1 MESSPTPR
9 VILASESPRRR
20 ELLSRI
26 LSEFEV
32 RPARIDEE
40 AAGAGSPTP
49 EAAALASALAK
60 ARTVALESPEA
71 LVIGCD
77 TVVILD
83 GEALGKPRDAEDAVR
98 MVVALGGRMHEV
110 ATGVALLRPSDP
122 GPPTEPLTAIEVTE
136 VVFRPVSEGL
146 ARAYVAQ
153 GESLDKAGAYGIQGR
168 GSLLVERVE
177 GCYHNVVGLPLHRLG
192 RMLEAAGLGPFPP

>member
-1 MESSPTPR
+1 LESSSTPR

-26 LSEFEV
+26 LSAFEV

-40 AAGAGSPTP
+40 AAGAGAPNP
-49 EAAALASALAK
+49 EAAALSSALAK
-60 ARTVALESPEA
+60 ARAVALEAPDA

-98 MVVALGGRMHEV
+98 MVLALGGRMHEV
-110 ATGVALLRPSDP
+110 ATGVALLLPSGDGVP
-122 GPPTEPLTAIEVTE
+122 AEPLTAVEVTE
-136 VVFRPVSEGL
+136 VAFRPVSESL